1 MLTDARRH
9 VSRARA
15 DGDSVTAI
23 EARGTKLHRRLLGID
38 ALEIAH
44 GTKLG
49 QPFGKEARDPKNRT
63 REQQPR
69 GEPNG
74 EEDASTRVEG
84 GASGLPRALR
94 EGKTGRIVRG
104 TSVGS

>member
-84 GASGLPRALR
+84 GSSGLPRALR

-104 TSVGS
+104 TSAGS